1 MNRFKFKSGKYTP
14 HDIWHDESLMKW
26 NLMTINKIQNS
37 KTIMFWVH
45 FYDLGTCVL
54 KNIFKI
60 FFLNCTIDRHLPD
73 RALSLLSSAEL
84 MPACFLLMFPSL
96 AFICLSG
103 TRARVRQS
111 RWMPD
116 WSSFLTASLT
126 GITRCAHAGF
136 YVPLCSWGRPELEM
150 SKPLL
155 KPDNLRWAVS
165 FEDLACAVPLKKN
178 ANSLKCR
185 AP

>member
-1 MNRFKFKSGKYTP
+1 MFFFPKPSCSPSTFLWT
-14 HDIWHDESLMKW
+14 WHM
-26 NLMTINKIQNS
+26 
-37 KTIMFWVH
+37 
-45 FYDLGTCVL
+45 C
-54 KNIFKI
+54 FKI
-60 FFLNCTIDRHLPD
+60 YIENVLPWLYHRQTFCQILRFLY
-73 RALSLLSSAEL
+73 SQVLSSCT
-84 MPACFLLMFPSL
+84 CFLLMFPSL

-116 WSSFLTASLT
+116 WSSFLTARLT
-126 GITRCAHAGF
+126 GITRCARAGF